1 MTAPFDTLKLA
12 RRLEAAGIEH
22 KQAGD
27 MAEAIAEATT
37 SADLATKRD
46 LRELGQQLT
55 IRLGGML
62 VIATGILLAGLGAT
76 ASIILNRL
84 PPASQSAPA
93 PRAAAFMLAGEAF
106 NWDRY
111 HDRQDTC
118 RELDQ
123 AQRACANGWP
133 AACDQAVLARL
144 QRQCSAFGPLGVQ
157 AQDRVAALPALER
170 LCKNSMLASSK
181 DVAGLEILGTNLPD
195 FCRCGVCASGPIIS
209 PHERYLAK
217 SGNLLQSHSNA
228 NALTMHQS
236 TPAATPR
243 RRL

>member
-123 AQRACANGWP
+123 AQRACANEWP

-144 QRQCSAFGPLGVQ
+144 QRQCSAFGPLALTHHLPAAFADQSVCGGRRADVLCGRLRR
-157 AQDRVAALPALER
+157 AVAAQGG
-170 LCKNSMLASSK
+170 SLAR
-181 DVAGLEILGTNLPD
+181 AP
-195 FCRCGVCASGPIIS
+195 P
-209 PHERYLAK
+209 
-217 SGNLLQSHSNA
+217 
-228 NALTMHQS
+228 
-236 TPAATPR
+236 
-243 RRL
+243 